1 MNHTAIVQPG
11 SSMCVCGMP
20 DDHPV
25 HGFVEWTPSCS
36 ADRRCMAKEHD
47 RNCPQAI
54 ALEIAEERKKAV
66 RAAAKRMGQV
76 IDDLPISDAEKQS
89 VKSDL
94 AAEGR
99 KGKRVINALSTV
111 DHDFCDACGQVTVV
125 TDVWIEGTPMTLCQ
139 PCVLDAL
146 TAEGESLGQYWEIE
160 P

>member
-1 MNHTAIVQPG
+1 MNHSAIVQPG
-11 SSMCVCGMP
+11 SNMCVCGMP

-25 HGFVEWTPSCS
+25 HGFVEWVPKCR
-36 ADRRCMAKEHD
+36 ADRQCMAREHD

-54 ALEIAEERKKAV
+54 ALE
-66 RAAAKRMGQV
+66 
-76 IDDLPISDAEKQS
+76 
-89 VKSDL
+89 L
-94 AAEGR
+94 AAER
-99 KGKRVINALSTV
+99 GKNRRDL
-111 DHDFCDACGQVTVV
+111 CDSCGKHAVV